1 MTDTVEK
8 VARAWASMDGK
19 PCGEGYVE
27 DAAFLLRRSGV
38 GRRIEEMEEMLMS
51 ATVDG
56 YDMAKNEYRSRIEDL
71 EAKLSESEALLAK
84 AVEAERER
92 CAQVAENVATCI
104 LPSGHFLSERVA
116 IAIREST
123 GQDRD

>member
-1 MTDTVEK
+1 MTDGNTYAINK
-8 VARAWASMDGK
+8 RLDDQ
-19 PCGEGYVE
+19 E
-27 DAAFLLRRSGV
+27 DYDAMQEVTAELEQAEA
-38 GRRIEEMEEMLMS
+38 RIEE
-51 ATVDG
+51 
-56 YDMAKNEYRSRIEDL
+56 L

-123 GQDRD
+123 GGDDE